1 MSSGNSN
8 PEIKELLEKL
18 SFLDIAEPLFD
29 SLSNVVFFVKDC
41 SAKYVAVNKTLITRC
56 GMQNRKDLIGKTVLD
71 LFPAPYNKS
80 YHEQDLQVLSTD
92 SALHDM
98 LELHLYTQG
107 GQGWCVTTKLPL
119 HDDKGNVIGLAG
131 ISSDIQAPATQ
142 DKGYLA
148 LSKGITYIQENISE
162 ELRVDAVAKLCKLSI
177 YQFEQRMKRV
187 FQLTAGQFINKTRI
201 ENARRLLEQAD
212 IPIVDI
218 ALSCGYSDQ
227 SAFTRQ
233 FKATTGITPADY
245 RKSLEN

>member
-1 MSSGNSN
+1 MASSDTKTG
-8 PEIKELLEKL
+8 KGELLESL
-18 SFLDIAEPLFD
+18 SFIDTAGPLFD

-41 SAKYVAVNKTLITRC
+41 AAKYVAVNETLVTRC
-56 GMQNRKDLIGKTVLD
+56 GMKTRKQLIGKTVLD

-80 YHEQDLQVLSTD
+80 YYEQDLQVLSTD
-92 SALHDM
+92 CALRDM
-98 LELHLYTQG
+98 LELHLYAQG

-119 HDDKGNVIGLAG
+119 HDDQGLVIGLAG
-131 ISSDIQAPATQ
+131 ISSDIHAPATQ

-148 LSKGITYIQENISE
+148 LSKGITFIQENISG
-162 ELRVDAVAKLCKLSI
+162 ELRVDAIAELCRLSV

-201 ENARRLLEQAD
+201 ETARQMLDQPQ
-212 IPIVDI
+212 IPLVDI

-233 FKATTGITPADY
+233 FKATTGITPTDY